1 MFVAKA
7 ARIACGINNKRDE
20 VGQFIYFLMILL
32 ELLLGRSLH
41 NNLRNQVENFM
52 VVTDENEATDFV
64 GTADIGDVKTTYWVP
79 EDITV
84 HHLDNGLRTETLTI
98 VI

>member
-1 MFVAKA
+1 
-7 ARIACGINNKRDE
+7 
-20 VGQFIYFLMILL
+20 
-32 ELLLGRSLH
+32 
-41 NNLRNQVENFM
+41 M

-98 VI
+98 VIWHTPHKVNCNRIFSEMGILK